1 MGRGAPGFKTS
12 VARVALPAEIVA
24 RIRLGE
30 EVTAE
35 EITEAIEVEKE
46 KARLIEEA
54 EKKRLEREAQ
64 GKKKIPDTVDE
75 SWLEGTTVMGT
86 GSKTRRRK
94 K

>member
-1 MGRGAPGFKTS
+1 M
-12 VARVALPAEIVA
+12 
-24 RIRLGE
+24 GE

-46 KARLIEEA
+46 KKRILDEA
-54 EKKRLEREAQ
+54 EAKRLAREAA

-75 SWLEGTTVMGT
+75 SWLEGTTVMGS
-86 GSKTRRRK
+86 GSNGRRRK